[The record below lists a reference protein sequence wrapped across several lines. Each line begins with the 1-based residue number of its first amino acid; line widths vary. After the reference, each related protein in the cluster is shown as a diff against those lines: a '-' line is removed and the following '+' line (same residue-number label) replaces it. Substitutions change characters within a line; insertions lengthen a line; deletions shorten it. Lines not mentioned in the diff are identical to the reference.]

1 MFLLGRWRDF
11 QELEE
16 SLSLPEL
23 TAVLSSIREKEQREQ
38 KFQAAL
44 QGVDLDAGSK
54 EDAAMAFERV
64 KAEVLNGKQSLGVEE
79 IVDHVEAGGDFKWV

>member
-1 MFLLGRWRDF
+1 M
-11 QELEE
+11 
-16 SLSLPEL
+16 
-23 TAVLSSIREKEQREQ
+23 REKEKREQ

-79 IVDHVEAGGDFKWV
+79 IVDHVEAGEDFQWV